1 MIRVAPTR
9 QEYGGSAYYKQR
21 DILKSTLERK
31 VGNNKVGQF
40 QNQESIAMKVVLL
53 EYGFEVNLPTQSVK
67 SSSL

>member
-1 MIRVAPTR
+1 MVKVAPTR
-9 QEYGGSAYYKQR
+9 QECSGSVYYKQR
-21 DILKSTLERK
+21 NILKSSLERK
-31 VGNNKVGQF
+31 VGNNKVGRF